1 MPAEYPSWDKSR
13 NGGVGLD
20 WRAKVELF
28 ESIRREYEFGV
39 GTVRGV
45 ARKIG
50 VHRRMV
56 REAIRSAMPMARKKP
71 DRPHRKLNSFIP
83 LIEDML
89 EADRCAPRK
98 QRHTAHRI
106 WQRIRQEVPGCEVS
120 ERSIRKYV
128 RKRRLA
134 LGLIGR
140 ETCVPQSYP
149 WASEAQVDWYE
160 AYADLGGERTCL
172 QVFEMRS
179 MASGGAF
186 HRAYPRAT
194 QQAFLEAHELAFR
207 RFGGV
212 FRRIRYDNL
221 KSAVKRILQGHRR
234 EETARFIAFRSHWK
248 FESVFC
254 SPGEAHEKGGIEG
267 EGGYFR
273 RNHWVPV
280 PQAQNLEDL
289 NEQLL
294 AACYDDEQRKIAGRG
309 MTVGQAIL
317 TEKGHL
323 LPLVE
328 EGFDLAEVSFP
339 KVDGM
344 GRVKVRTNFYSAPV
358 RAGLEIQAKIYA
370 SYVDVWHEGQCVARH
385 ERCYSRLQEI
395 LDLEHYLEPL
405 ERKPGALAGSRPL
418 EQWRQKGR
426 WPASYD
432 RIWEHLMLR
441 NGRQSGTRHMIELLQ
456 LGKTHGYETLRRA
469 VESALEM
476 GSCDVSTV
484 RYLMTAKQLDRS
496 RVEPIDVGVLSCYE
510 RPLPA
515 MTEYDLLLPPK
526 EETA

>member
-1 MPAEYPSWDKSR
+1 
-13 NGGVGLD
+13 LD
-20 WRAKVELF
+20 WRVKVELF
-28 ESIRREYEFGV
+28 ETIRREYEFGE
-39 GTVRGV
+39 GTIRGV
-45 ARKIG
+45 ARKLG

-56 REAIRSAMPMARKKP
+56 RDAIGNAVPMARKKP
-71 DRPHRKLNSFIP
+71 DRPHWKLKPFIT
-83 LIEDML
+83 LIEEML
-89 EADRCAPRK
+89 KADLGAPRK

-106 WQRIRQEVPGCEVS
+106 WERLKAEGTGCEIS

-128 RKRRLA
+128 RKRRLV

-140 ETCVPQSYP
+140 ETCIPQSYP
-149 WASEAQVDWYE
+149 WGLEGQVDWYE

-179 MASGGAF
+179 MAGGGSF

-212 FRRIRYDNL
+212 FKRLRYDNL

-234 EETARFIAFRSHWK
+234 EETARFIAFRSHWR
-248 FESVFC
+248 FEAVFC
-254 SPGEAHEKGGIEG
+254 NPGVDYAHEKGGIEG
-267 EGGYFR
+267 EAGYFR

-280 PQAQNLEDL
+280 PQAKDLEDL

-294 AACYDDEQRKIAGRG
+294 AACYEDEQRKIAGREL
-309 MTVGQAIL
+309 TVGQAVL
-317 TEKGHL
+317 AEKEHL
-323 LPLVE
+323 LPLAD

-339 KVDGM
+339 KVDGL
-344 GRVKVRTNFYSAPV
+344 GRVKVRANFYSAPV
-358 RAGLEIQAKIYA
+358 RVGLEVQAKIYA
-370 SYVDVWHEGQCVARH
+370 DYVEIWHEGQCVARH

-405 ERKPGALAGSRPL
+405 EHKPGALAGSKPL
-418 EQWRQKGR
+418 EQWRKKGR

-432 RIWEHLMLR
+432 QIWEQLMIR
-441 NGRQSGTRHMIELLQ
+441 HGRQNGTRQMIELLQ
-456 LGKTHGYETLRRA
+456 VGKTSGYETLRRA

-484 RYLMTAKQLDRS
+484 RYLMSAKQLDR
-496 RVEPIDVGVLSCYE
+496 RRPEPIDVGSLCCFE
-510 RPLPA
+510 RPLPV
-515 MTEYDLLLPPK
+515 MTDYDLLLSR
-526 EETA
+526 EEVIP

>member
-1 MPAEYPSWDKSR
+1 
-13 NGGVGLD
+13 LD
-20 WRAKVELF
+20 WRVKVELF
-28 ESIRREYEFGV
+28 ETIRREYEFGE
-39 GTVRGV
+39 GTIRGV
-45 ARKIG
+45 ARKLG

-56 REAIRSAMPMARKKP
+56 RDAIGNAVPMARKKP
-71 DRPHRKLNSFIP
+71 DRPHWKLKPFIT
-83 LIEDML
+83 LIEEML
-89 EADRCAPRK
+89 KADLGAPRK

-106 WQRIRQEVPGCEVS
+106 WERLKAEGTGCEIS

-128 RKRRLA
+128 SKRRLV

-140 ETCVPQSYP
+140 ETCIPQSYP
-149 WASEAQVDWYE
+149 WGLEGQVDWYE

-179 MASGGAF
+179 MAGGGSF

-212 FRRIRYDNL
+212 FKRLRYDNL

-234 EETARFIAFRSHWK
+234 EETARFIAFRSHWR
-248 FESVFC
+248 FEAVFC
-254 SPGEAHEKGGIEG
+254 NPGVDYAHEKGGIEG
-267 EGGYFR
+267 EAGYFR

-280 PQAQNLEDL
+280 PQAKDLEDL

-294 AACYDDEQRKIAGRG
+294 AACYEDEQRKIAGREL
-309 MTVGQAIL
+309 TVGQAVL
-317 TEKGHL
+317 AEKEHL
-323 LPLVE
+323 LPLAD

-339 KVDGM
+339 KVDGL
-344 GRVKVRTNFYSAPV
+344 GRVKVRANFYSAPV
-358 RAGLEIQAKIYA
+358 RVGLEVQAKIYA
-370 SYVDVWHEGQCVARH
+370 DYVEIWHEGQCVARH

-405 ERKPGALAGSRPL
+405 EHKPGALAGSKPL
-418 EQWRQKGR
+418 EQWRKKGR

-432 RIWEHLMLR
+432 QIWEQLMIR
-441 NGRQSGTRHMIELLQ
+441 HGRQNGTRQMIELLQ
-456 LGKTHGYETLRRA
+456 VGKTSGYETLRRA

-484 RYLMTAKQLDRS
+484 RYLMSAKQLDR
-496 RVEPIDVGVLSCYE
+496 RRPEPIDVGSLCCFE
-510 RPLPA
+510 RPLPV
-515 MTEYDLLLPPK
+515 MTDYDLLLSR
-526 EETA
+526 EEVIP